1 MFDLDSFRDFFQ
13 FYSKF
18 LQFFNFQSEEKFS
31 EDVLVFIFLPNFLHI
46 FHKLFTIF
54 TNHSLFWFQLLALW
68 NIGDEGWNFVKKKK
82 KRNLH
87 LWGVVE
93 NSLLLITGPTRSI
106 HYPLLCTNITSLSK
120 KYLTRTIFPL
130 KSCYELYNR
139 ESTNE
144 SLEIVKLIIFP
155 PHSMTRWKLFN
166 INVHNC
172 TLLFRA
178 IGGWLC
184 LAQPLDDLGL
194 HD

>member
-82 KRNLH
+82 KKF
-87 LWGVVE
+87 
-93 NSLLLITGPTRSI
+93 
-106 HYPLLCTNITSLSK
+106 TSLGSSRK
-120 KYLTRTIFPL
+120 LSFT
-130 KSCYELYNR
+130 NHW
-139 ESTNE
+139 TNE
-144 SLEIVKLIIFP
+144 IHPLSTFVHEHNLTFEKIFDTYDISIKKL
-155 PHSMTRWKLFN
+155 L
-166 INVHNC
+166 
-172 TLLFRA
+172 RA
-178 IGGWLC
+178 L
-184 LAQPLDDLGL
+184 
-194 HD
+194 